1 MYWSPR
7 RARPDGVSAAPRSGR
22 LHANTRL
29 VKAYLAAW
37 PAGCFAWAL
46 GSLEHPICLQ
56 LGLWR
61 RDGVAALRSAG
72 MAALAPAY
80 TAALAT

>member
-1 MYWSPR
+1 
-7 RARPDGVSAAPRSGR
+7 
-22 LHANTRL
+22 

-37 PAGCFAWAL
+37 PAGSFAWAL

-61 RDGVAALRSAG
+61 RDGVAALWSAG
-72 MAALAPAY
+72 MAALVLAY
-80 TAALAT
+80 TAALATGAWASVMAPLGRWLGFNA